1 MVIVEVSKKEILTIT
16 CETLG
21 LSATSDGIIDDAVL
35 AALLRR
41 AAGILC
47 PCSPATLIAA
57 VLESLQYLIEDHPQM
72 KDRLTSSA
80 EGLLIG
86 GDLLELNQVTIDDPA
101 VKGTWVFA
109 APPSFVVRPGGS
121 IFLIGIVPDEPTPL
135 PATLNMRIIHQGFSR
150 VLAPQPPEDL
160 PSVLRDLGLLEVPM
174 DRWLKTPK
182 LESAK
187 ELCGSMLRRLM
198 EQPASGTVADVSLL
212 DPARNVSYYMDRWVD
227 PTKESGNY
235 VARRPQMYGEPLWG
249 FARFT
254 DGVVTAFLDLPL
266 KGTQWR
272 GCDAAWHL
280 QMAIDHCRGTPQLYR
295 RRPGADG
302 AYLDF
307 FSPLPLWAQRRLAI
321 LGRPAPREKCLLS
334 YWIPQRELASE
345 EAFLQDAL
353 WLSPHDESGEGTSQ

>member
-1 MVIVEVSKKEILTIT
+1 MVIVEASKNEVLSIT
-16 CETLG
+16 RETLG
-21 LSATSDGIIDDAVL
+21 LSETSDGIIDDAML

-47 PCSPATLIAA
+47 PCSPLTLTAA
-57 VLESLQYLIEDHPQM
+57 VLESLQFLVDDQPEM
-72 KDRLTSSA
+72 KDRLTITA
-80 EGLLIG
+80 ESLLIG

-121 IFLIGIVPDEPTPL
+121 IFLIGIVPDELTPL
-135 PATLNMRIIHQGFSR
+135 PATLNIRVIHQGFSR
-150 VLAPQPPEDL
+150 ILIPQSPEDL
-160 PSVLRDLGLLEVPM
+160 PTVLRDLGLLEVPM
-174 DRWLKTPK
+174 ERWLKTPK
-182 LESAK
+182 PESAT
-187 ELCGSMLRRLM
+187 ELCNSMLRRLT
-198 EQPASGTVADVSLL
+198 EQPASGPVADVSLL
-212 DPARNVSYYMDRWVD
+212 DPARNVSYYVDRWVH

-254 DGVVTAFLDLPL
+254 DGVVTAFLDFPL
-266 KGTQWR
+266 RATRWR

-302 AYLDF
+302 TCLDF
-307 FSPLPLWAQRRLAI
+307 FSPLPLWAQRRLAM
-321 LGRPAPREKCLLS
+321 LGRPAQRENCLLS

-345 EAFLQDAL
+345 EAFLQHNL
-353 WLSPHDESGEGTSQ
+353 WLSPHDKSGEEKRQ

>member
-1 MVIVEVSKKEILTIT
+1 MVIVEVSKKEVLSIT
-16 CETLG
+16 REILG
-21 LSATSDGIIDDAVL
+21 LSETSDGVIDDAVL

-47 PCSPATLIAA
+47 PCSPLTLTAA
-57 VLESLQYLIEDHPQM
+57 VLESLQFLVEGQPEM
-72 KDRLTSSA
+72 KDRLTITA
-80 EGLLIG
+80 ESLLVG
-86 GDLLELNQVTIDDPA
+86 GDLLELSQVTIDDPA

-121 IFLIGIVPDEPTPL
+121 IFLMGIVPDELTPL
-135 PATLNMRIIHQGFSR
+135 PATLNTRVVNQGFSR
-150 VLAPQPPEDL
+150 VLTPQPLEDL

-182 LESAK
+182 PESPT
-187 ELCGSMLRRLM
+187 ELCNSMLRRLM
-198 EQPASGTVADVSLL
+198 EQPVSGAVADVSLL
-212 DPARNVSYYMDRWVD
+212 DPARNVSYYVDRWVD
-227 PTKESGNY
+227 PTKESGNF

-266 KGTQWR
+266 RGTRWR
-272 GCDAAWHL
+272 GCDVAWHL

-302 AYLDF
+302 TCLDF

-321 LGRPAPREKCLLS
+321 LGRPAQRENCLLS
-334 YWIPQRELASE
+334 YWIPQPELATE
-345 EAFLQDAL
+345 EAFLQHNL
-353 WLSPHDESGEGTSQ
+353 WLSPHDKSGEGKRQ